1 MNILNSRTIMPGVS
15 CCTVEREKVGP
26 KEVSAIFIPI
36 KTRHEGLHV
45 NKCIPNVINYLFER
59 KATFH
64 NVTVRTL
71 TYVISFYD
79 VSESRKGGKSI
90 EVS

>member
-1 MNILNSRTIMPGVS
+1 MFFYLLDCLVDIDT
-15 CCTVEREKVGP
+15 KWVGP

-36 KTRHEGLHV
+36 KTRREGLHV

-64 NVTVRTL
+64 TVTIRTL